1 MVPRTKFSLTQDG
14 VKELKDELD
23 ELVSKRKQIAANIKT
38 ARAFGDLS
46 ENAEYQAAREEQ
58 NQVESR
64 IAEIEHILKNVDL
77 ISQPT
82 TPGTVELLNTVVL
95 RNGDGDKTVTIVG
108 SVEADPIANKISDES
123 PLGQALL
130 GKQVGD
136 KVEIKT
142 PAGRILYTIKSI
154 K

>member
-1 MVPRTKFSLTQDG
+1 MVPRTKFSLTQAG
-14 VKELKDELD
+14 VNELKDELSG
-23 ELVSKRKQIAANIKT
+23 LISRRKSISANIKT
-38 ARAFGDLS
+38 ARGFGDLS

-64 IAEIEHILKNVDL
+64 IAEIEHILKNVQL
-77 ISQPT
+77 ISHPKN
-82 TPGTVELLNTVVL
+82 PGKVELLNTVVL
-95 RNGDGDKTVTIVG
+95 KNGGGNKSVTIVG

-130 GKQVGD
+130 GKGVGD
-136 KVEIKT
+136 NVQIKT
-142 PAGRILYTIKSI
+142 PAGQTVYTIKSI